1 MHIMILSIIIC
12 LACFIGVIISIITG
26 KLNRAIASL
35 VGAVIVYFTLIYI
48 ERLNFRVILDLL
60 FGSESEGF
68 VNLHSLI
75 LIIGMLIIVEI
86 SKEAGLFQFFALS
99 LIKLSKGKPV
109 YLMSIFCL
117 ITILISAILN
127 NILTVIILIP
137 LTITVSRILNINP
150 SPYILTQAILVN
162 IGGTFF
168 TISSIPNIL
177 ISTYAGISFIQFFL
191 NVGMLSLLI
200 FALTLIFF
208 IFIYKNSLQV
218 SESGVN
224 ILREFNVWNF
234 VPDKRLMVKS
244 LIILLILFICFI
256 LIPSTLISTDILA
269 LLLALILVIISRL
282 DPRQII
288 SKIDFELIF
297 YLLGIFVIAGA
308 LDILG
313 VVQVLGQ
320 SMANLSGGDVY
331 FQILIIVWF
340 SSFLSSA
347 IDNIPI
353 TKVLVPVIGTI
364 AGNFPSNIGNQFYY
378 SLAIGAN
385 WGDNLTPMGDNIL
398 VVQLAE
404 SNKRPISVK
413 QFFKLGFITTLYQL
427 IIISIYYTLI
437 FSTSLGVLIIII
449 IFISLLVIYLL
460 SKFGP
465 KKLRSIIKNA
475 TNRFRNIFI

>member
-1 MHIMILSIIIC
+1 MILSIIIA
-12 LACFIGVIISIITG
+12 LGCFIGVIMFIITG

-35 VGAVIVYFTLIYI
+35 SGAVIVYFVLIYL
-48 ERLNFRVILDLL
+48 EGKDFKVIIDLL

-75 LIIGMLIIVEI
+75 LILGMMFIVEI
-86 SKEAGLFQFFALS
+86 SKEAGLFQFIALN

-137 LTITVSRILNINP
+137 LTITVSRILNVNP

-177 ISTYAGISFIQFFL
+177 ISTYAEISFIDFFL
-191 NVGMLSLLI
+191 NVGTVSLII
-200 FALTLIFF
+200 FVFTLIFF
-208 IFIYKNSLQV
+208 IFIFKKSLQV
-218 SESGVN
+218 PQEGIS
-224 ILREFNVWNF
+224 ILMEFNVWNF
-234 VPDKRLMVKS
+234 VPDKKLLFKS
-244 LIILLILFICFI
+244 MLTLVTLFILFII
-256 LIPSTLISTDILA
+256 IPTSLVSTDIIA
-269 LLLALILVIISRL
+269 LLMAIILIIISRL
-282 DPRQII
+282 DPKQII

-308 LDILG
+308 LEVLG
-313 VVQVLGQ
+313 VVQLLGE
-320 SMANLSGGDVY
+320 SMANISGGNVF
-331 FQILIIVWF
+331 FQLLIILWF

-353 TKVLVPVIGTI
+353 TKVLIPVIGTI
-364 AGNFPSNIGNQFYY
+364 AGNFSADIKNQFYY

-385 WGDNLTPMGDNIL
+385 WGDNLTPLGDNVL
-398 VVQLAE
+398 VVQLADA
-404 SNKRPISVK
+404 NKRPISFK
-413 QFFKLGFITTLYQL
+413 LFFKIGFVTTLYQIVL
-427 IIISIYYTLI
+427 VSIYYTLI
-437 FSTSLGVLIIII
+437 FNTTMGILIVLII
-449 IFISLLVIYLL
+449 FFSLLTIYLL
-460 SKFGP
+460 NKLGP
-465 KKLRSIIKNA
+465 KKARNGIGKSI
-475 TNRFRNIFI
+475 NRFRKIFNE